1 LIERSINTPLRCLT
15 THLPLDAC
23 CFHPNACGQ
32 RSSVTGRILYVA
44 HQSEAKAKKQSRT
57 GFGGCRVVIDACERR
72 VPSNYGAAL
81 DTMTRNVIQ
90 EIALQEE
97 EACDVTLATF
107 HVFDK
112 EGAKAFRAGD
122 RPITLG
128 QGCCLFACLAGQAA
142 SQNNAYSPPA
152 PRPIRPAH
160 KHMQKRR

>member
-1 LIERSINTPLRCLT
+1 MR
-15 THLPLDAC
+15 
-23 CFHPNACGQ
+23 
-32 RSSVTGRILYVA
+32 VA
-44 HQSEAKAKKQSRT
+44 SALQSR
-57 GFGGCRVVIDACERR
+57 GEFYMSRINPKRKRR
-72 VPSNYGAAL
+72 SKAVPVLGAAGLSLTLASEGSLAIAAPPL
-81 DTMTRNVIQ
+81 DTMTRNVIH

-142 SQNNAYSPPA
+142 SQNNAYLPPA